1 VIYNFAGTNGDGA
14 YPSAGVVLGENGVLY
29 GTTGY
34 GGSATSGSPCVYLP
48 GANVVN
54 GCGTV
59 YALTPP
65 ATPGGA
71 WTETVLQSFTGQN
84 GDGANPGPLVMS
96 SSGVLYGVATS
107 GGTAGAGT
115 IFAVKP

>member
-1 VIYNFAGTNGDGA
+1 MIYNFAGTNGDGA

-34 GGSATSGSPCVYLP
+34 GGSATSGSTCIYY
-48 GANVVN
+48 GGISETT

-59 YALTPP
+59 FSLTPP
-65 ATPGGA
+65 AAPGRA
-71 WTETVLQSFTGQN
+71 WTETILHSFTGEN
-84 GDGANPGPLVMS
+84 GDGGNPGSLVMS